1 MGVSL
6 VAMTA
11 FGQDGRPFSQVMK
24 EIGGATGQ
32 VKKAFENGAKEDMAS
47 GGEKLQALFKEVE
60 EFFTKRDAAD
70 AIESAKSAQAA
81 AKELNSQAV
90 SETKV
95 GAEAAFA
102 KINGSCKGC
111 HDAHREELPEGGYKI
126 K

>member
-1 MGVSL
+1 
-6 VAMTA
+6 
-11 FGQDGRPFSQVMK
+11 
-24 EIGGATGQ
+24 
-32 VKKAFENGAKEDMAS
+32 MAS